1 MLSVLGAGAHSTRA
15 AVCEQVYTGVCVC
28 VCACVS
34 VPAYCIFIY
43 SQSVSQVGRTQKPRP
58 HNVPVAA
65 CWRRRKDSSAHLTFC
80 HSNENCTSSSSSTFH
95 AYTHTDFLAWQSSTA
110 LQQHTQR
117 RSYTCSDC
125 FVQHFSNNF
134 SVAASFALH
143 TLRRDFFTCACM
155 RAESLFSS
163 ASSPSSFPL

>member
-1 MLSVLGAGAHSTRA
+1 MFWGLAHTRHG
-15 AVCEQVYTGVCVC
+15 QVYRCVC

-65 CWRRRKDSSAHLTFC
+65 RWRRRKDSSAHLTFC

-95 AYTHTDFLAWQSSTA
+95 AHTHTETCSHGSH
-110 LQQHTQR
+110 QQLYNSHTQR
-117 RSYTCSDC
+117 RGYTCSDC

-163 ASSPSSFPL
+163 ASSPSSPSHWHCFCCLA